1 MYSACGPPAV
11 GADQAL
17 SDAHVNPSSFV
28 MVGYDAQPDEV
39 AQIKSGR
46 ENASVAQFPLNIGYL
61 GAKTLWAIVQGKKA
75 QKNVDTGT
83 ALVTKANAAKFA
95 G

>member
-1 MYSACGPPAV
+1 MDSACGPPAV

-17 SDAHVNPSSFV
+17 DDAHVSPGSFV

-39 AQIKSGR
+39 AQIVKGR

-61 GAKTLWAIVQGKKA
+61 GAKTLWAVVQGKPVTKS
-75 QKNVDTGT
+75 VDTGT
-83 ALVTKANAAKFA
+83 ALVTKANASKF
-95 G
+95 GG

>member
-1 MYSACGPPAV
+1 
-11 GADQAL
+11 
-17 SDAHVNPSSFV
+17 

-75 QKNVDTGT
+75 AKNVDTGT
-83 ALVTKANAAKFA
+83 ALVVKANAAKFS